1 MAALDCA
8 PSFGGVDQ
16 NSDTITSV
24 LITIAERGAGPRRV
38 LGRFLGE
45 RQVEFAAAL
54 GAVEVILLGGGT
66 PEAVATRHRAE
77 ELGLRL
83 REISGP
89 HALAAIVNDGDIV
102 LVLQENLLPAR
113 SAYVHAEHEGEGVQV
128 LPAATGVPAGFE
140 RIDLARAWSGALV
153 IEGRRLDALLELP
166 EDAEAAP
173 AILRIALQARLPER
187 PMAEEAIADGGWT
200 LFGRDAS
207 IATLEEKWLARLTMP
222 AADAPATRLAVG
234 KLLQKAGS
242 RVAGNERW
250 ITALLVAGIV
260 LCLGGTGLAWNRMG
274 ALGFAAIT
282 LAVFAFEGG
291 LGLKRLA
298 TMPFEPGRWWQK
310 LPWLVDLS
318 ILSSGILA
326 IAGSWPHRLFPPVMV
341 LALLHI
347 SRGRHTGW
355 VGRLRDRALLAA
367 FVGVAATL
375 GSLEKGMML
384 AATLLALLCLL
395 PPQGKR
401 R

>member
-1 MAALDCA
+1 ME
-8 PSFGGVDQ
+8 Q

-24 LITIAERGAGPRRV
+24 LITIADRGAAPRRV

-54 GAVEVILLGGGT
+54 GAGEVILLGGGT

-89 HALAAIVNDGDIV
+89 HALAAIVNHGDRL
-102 LVLQENLLPAR
+102 LVLQDNLLPTR
-113 SAYVHAEHEGEGVQV
+113 SAFALAEHAGEGVQI
-128 LPAATGVPAGFE
+128 LLSAAGVPAGFE
-140 RIDLARAWSGALV
+140 RIDIASAWSGALV
-153 IEGRRLDALLELP
+153 IEGRRLLALLDLP

-187 PMAEEAIADGGWT
+187 QMSEAAIADGGWA
-200 LFGRDAS
+200 LFGREAS
-207 IATLEEKWLARLTMP
+207 VATLEEKWLARLTMP

-234 KLLQKAGS
+234 KLLQRAGS

-250 ITALLVAGIV
+250 IAALLGAGV
-260 LCLGGTGLAWNRMG
+260 LFCLVGVGIAWHRMG
-274 ALGFAAIT
+274 ALGLAAIA

-298 TMPFEPGRWWQK
+298 IMPFEPGRWWQK
-310 LPWLVDLS
+310 LPWLVDFS
-318 ILSSGILA
+318 ILASGILA
-326 IAGSWPHRLFPPVMV
+326 ISGSWPHRLFPPLMV

-347 SRGRHTGW
+347 SRGRHAGW

-367 FVGVAATL
+367 FVSVTAAL

-384 AATLLALLCLL
+384 GATMLAVLCLF